1 MLKHVEMVN
10 FEIVMANGKV
20 GRFDHGNLLD
30 EFYQRNKVVS
40 GVPKKKK
47 KKKEPEEIVAG
58 TDKELDQEYKQKLKK
73 HKPRP
78 KYSTLVRK
86 KPGNA
91 TLLNK
96 LKLI

>member
-1 MLKHVEMVN
+1 MLNNVEMVN

-20 GRFDHGNLLD
+20 GRFDHGVKLD
-30 EFYQRNKVVS
+30 EFYQRYKTVTATT
-40 GVPKKKK
+40 KKKK
-47 KKKEPEEIVAG
+47 KKREPEEIVAG
-58 TDKELDQEYKQKLKK
+58 TDRELDQEYKQKMKK